1 LWVVVFTLPGENY
14 DPQEGKVACKV
25 LGKAMTN
32 VAFQRLERLRAVMRA
47 AGVSSVAVV
56 PGANLQYLA
65 GLDMHMNERLTVA
78 FFPADGTPAMV
89 LPALEAPRAEAQAR
103 FPIRFYR
110 WQDDTGPAEALRQ
123 AATDL
128 RLDAAR
134 LGVEYTA
141 MRVLELRG
149 IEQAAPEVVVGDATA
164 LLSALRMSKDADELA
179 AMRTAVRIVEDA
191 LQTAVAQIR
200 VGMTER
206 ELADIWEG
214 AMRAAG
220 SGPAF
225 GTIVASGPNAANPHH
240 TNTDRA
246 FQPGDLIIMDG
257 GARYDGYASD
267 ITRTIALGEPS
278 PEARRIYD
286 LVLAANAAGRAAAR
300 PGASGETIDQAAR
313 KVIDDG
319 GYGAQFLH
327 RTGHGLGL
335 ETHEPPYIV
344 AGSADALAPG
354 MTFTVEPGVYVA
366 GVGGVR
372 IEDDVVITA
381 DGAESLT
388 TFERDL
394 IIVKP

>member
-1 LWVVVFTLPGENY
+1 
-14 DPQEGKVACKV
+14 
-25 LGKAMTN
+25 MTN
-32 VAFQRLERLRAVMRA
+32 VASQRLERLRAVMRT
-47 AGVSSVAVV
+47 AGVATVAAV

-65 GLDMHMNERLTVA
+65 GLEMHMNERLTVA
-78 FFPADGTPAMV
+78 FFPADGMPAMV
-89 LPALEAPRAEAQAR
+89 LPALEAPRAETQAR
-103 FPIRFYR
+103 FPIRFYP
-110 WQDDTGPAEALRQ
+110 WKDETGPAGALRQ
-123 AATDL
+123 AAADL
-128 RLDAAR
+128 GLDGAR
-134 LGVEYTA
+134 LGVEYTT

-149 IEQAAPEVVVGDATA
+149 IEQAAPQVVVGDATA
-164 LLSALRMSKDADELA
+164 LLATLRMTKDADELA
-179 AMRTAVRIVEDA
+179 AMRAAVRIVEDA

-200 VGMTER
+200 TGMTER
-206 ELADIWEG
+206 ELAAIWEG

-220 SGPAF
+220 SGPSF

-240 TNTDRA
+240 SNTDRA

-257 GARYDGYASD
+257 GAWYDGYASD

-313 KVIDDG
+313 NVIADG

-335 ETHEPPYIV
+335 EIHEPPYIV

-354 MTFTVEPGVYVA
+354 MTFTVEPGIYVA
-366 GVGGVR
+366 GVAGVR

-394 IIVKP
+394 IVIK